1 MPFSIV
7 IQFTNQKVILSFVLI
22 VKSMLMKLKTLSR
35 VMLLCLAVSPFVQAG
50 EEFVVQDIK
59 IKGLQRISEGT
70 VYNYLPVT
78 VGERFSLDNTDSAI
92 KSLFKT
98 GFFKDIS
105 VERDNSTLIVN
116 VVERPS
122 IAKIIFE
129 GNKDLSKDDLEKALK
144 KIGLS
149 EGKTFDRQLLDK
161 VEQELNRQYLSHG
174 KYGLTIKT
182 DVTDLTR
189 NRVAIFIKISEGRVA
204 KIKEINIVGNNVFV
218 ESELLKKLELNTSN
232 LLSFY
237 TKDDQYS
244 KQKLSADL
252 ETLRSYYLDRGYINF
267 NIESTQ
273 VAITPDKKDIYV
285 TINVKEGDVYTLD
298 KVKLAGNLVVPAD
311 ELIKLMKVGSGEVF
325 SRKQATET
333 SKAISDRLGDDGY
346 AFANVNMVP
355 EIHEVTKTVDMT
367 FFVDPAKRVSVR
379 RINIKGNTKTRDEV
393 LRREMRQ
400 MEASW
405 ASSSKIERSK
415 TRLERLGYFE
425 DVNVETPPVAGTAD
439 EIDVNYTV
447 TEKPSGNLMAGVGYS
462 QVQGIVL
469 NANIS
474 QDNVFGSG
482 KRVNLAF
489 NNSNYLTSYQFG
501 FQNPYF
507 TVDGIS
513 QGYNL
518 GYSSRNAG
526 AINISNY
533 NTDVVNAGINF
544 GLPINE
550 FDSIRFDLDGKYT
563 TLKTTA
569 YSSDQ
574 IRNFL
579 MCKSIKDCGSGA
591 INNNA
596 EQQSY
601 LTFAPSIGW
610 THDTLNR
617 AVFPTSGWQQ
627 RFSALATVPGSDLE
641 YYKMNYKHQMYFPI
655 AKDLTFRL
663 QGEAGYGDGYGNTSE
678 LPFFENYFAGG
689 SGSVRG
695 FKNNTLG
702 PRESRTNCT
711 LVTTTSG
718 TINPCA
724 YQNYSLGGST
734 KVIAN
739 AELFFPVPFM
749 SETKSVRLGTF
760 FDAGSLSNGM
770 NIDNMKY
777 SAGVSGEWLS
787 PFGALSV
794 SAAMPLNANP
804 LQTINGITTGDQKQ
818 IFQFNFGQNF

>member
-1 MPFSIV
+1 
-7 IQFTNQKVILSFVLI
+7 
-22 VKSMLMKLKTLSR
+22 MKLKKLSR
-35 VMLLCLAVSPFVQAG
+35 VILLCLAISPLVHAD
-50 EEFVVQDIK
+50 EEFVVRDIR

-78 VGERFSLDNTDSAI
+78 VGERFSLEHTDSAI

-105 VERDNSTLIVN
+105 IERDGSTLILN

-122 IAKIIFE
+122 IAKIVFE
-129 GNKDLSKDDLEKALK
+129 GNKDLSKDDLTKALK

-182 DVTDLTR
+182 EVTDLTR

-204 KIKEINIVGNNVFV
+204 KIKEINIVGNTLFD
-218 ESELLKKLELNTSN
+218 EAELLKKLELNTSN

-298 KVKLAGNLVVPAD
+298 KVKLAGNLVVPPD
-311 ELIKLMKVGSGEVF
+311 ELIKLMKVGPGEVF

-355 EIHEVTKTVDMT
+355 EIHEATKTVDMT

-425 DVNVETPPVAGTAD
+425 DVSVETPPVAGTAD
-439 EIDVNYTV
+439 EIDVNYSV
-447 TEKPSGNLMAGVGYS
+447 TEKPSGNLMAGIGYS

-489 NNSNYLTSYQFG
+489 NNSDYLTSYQFG
-501 FQNPYF
+501 FHNPYF
-507 TVDGIS
+507 TVDGVS

-518 GYSSRNAG
+518 GYSSRDAG

-550 FDSIRFDLDGKYT
+550 YDSIRFDLDGKYT

-579 MCKSIKDCGSGA
+579 TCKSIKDCNGVVGVV
-591 INNNA
+591 NNNA
-596 EQQSY
+596 EQESY
-601 LTFAPSIGW
+601 FTFAPAIGW

-617 AVFPTSGWQQ
+617 AIFPTSGWQQ

-655 AKDLTFRL
+655 AKDLTLRL
-663 QGEAGYGDGYGNTSE
+663 HGDIGYGDGYGDTDE

-689 SGSVRG
+689 TGSVRG

-702 PRESRTNCT
+702 PRESRTASCPVGATVSTNSAC
-711 LVTTTSG
+711 G
-718 TINPCA
+718 
-724 YQNYSLGGST
+724 YKNYSIGGST
-734 KVIAN
+734 KIIAN

-749 SETKSVRLGTF
+749 SDTKSVRLGTF
-760 FDAGSLSNGM
+760 FDAGSLSDGM

-777 SAGVSGEWLS
+777 SVGISGEWMS

-794 SAAMPLNANP
+794 SAAQPLNSNS
-804 LQTINGITTGDQKQ
+804 LQTVNGITTGDEKQ

>member
-1 MPFSIV
+1 
-7 IQFTNQKVILSFVLI
+7 
-22 VKSMLMKLKTLSR
+22 MKLKKLSPFI
-35 VMLLCLAVSPFVQAG
+35 LLCLAVSPIIYANDA
-50 EEFVVQDIK
+50 FVVRDIK
-59 IKGLQRISEGT
+59 VKGLQRISEGT

-78 VGERFSLDNTDSAI
+78 VGERFSLDNTAPAI

-105 VERDNSTLIVN
+105 VERDGSTLVVN

-122 IAKIIFE
+122 IAKIVFE
-129 GNKDLSKDDLEKALK
+129 GNKDLSKDDLTKALK

-149 EGKTFDRQLLDK
+149 EGQTFDRQLLDK

-182 DVTDLTR
+182 EVTDLTR

-204 KIKEINIVGNNVFV
+204 KIKEINIIGNNVFNEV
-218 ESELLKKLELNTSN
+218 DLLKKIELNTSN

-244 KQKLSADL
+244 KQKLGADL

-285 TINVKEGDVYTLD
+285 TINVKEGDVYKLD
-298 KVKLAGNLVVPAD
+298 KVKLAGNLIVPAD
-311 ELIKLMKVGSGEVF
+311 ELIKLMKVGPGEVF
-325 SRKQATET
+325 SRKSATET

-346 AFANVNMVP
+346 AFANVNMIP
-355 EIHEVTKTVDMT
+355 EINEATKTVNMT

-379 RINIKGNTKTRDEV
+379 RINVKGNTKTRDEV

-400 MEASW
+400 MESTW

-425 DVNVETPPVAGTAD
+425 DVAVETPPVAGTAD

-501 FQNPYF
+501 FHNPYS
-507 TVDGIS
+507 TSDGVS

-533 NTDVVNAGINF
+533 NTDVMNAGINF

-550 FDSIRFDLDGKYT
+550 FDSLRFDLDGKYT
-563 TLKTTA
+563 TLKTTS

-574 IRNFL
+574 IKNFL
-579 MCKSIKDCGSGA
+579 MCKSIKDCGDGMDV
-591 INNNA
+591 NDDNA

-617 AVFPTSGWQQ
+617 AIFPTSGWQQ
-627 RFSALATVPGSDLE
+627 RLSALATVPGSDLE
-641 YYKMNYKHQMYFPI
+641 YYKMSYKHQMYFPI

-663 QGEAGYGDGYGNTSE
+663 HGEAGYGDGYGNTSE

-689 SGSVRG
+689 TGSVRG

-702 PRESRTNCT
+702 PRETRTNCT
-711 LVTTTSG
+711 ATTTTLG

-724 YQNYSLGGST
+724 YRNYSIGGST

-760 FDAGSLSNGM
+760 FDAGSLSNGL
-770 NIDNMKY
+770 NVDNMKY
-777 SAGVSGEWLS
+777 SAGVSGEWMS

-794 SAAMPLNANP
+794 SAAMPLNSNLRKDTYGNP
-804 LQTINGITTGDQKQ
+804 LGDEKQ
-818 IFQFNFGQNF
+818 IFQFDFGQNF

>member
-1 MPFSIV
+1 
-7 IQFTNQKVILSFVLI
+7 
-22 VKSMLMKLKTLSR
+22 MKLKKLSPFI
-35 VMLLCLAVSPFVQAG
+35 LLCLAVSPIIYANDA
-50 EEFVVQDIK
+50 FVVRDIK
-59 IKGLQRISEGT
+59 VKGLQRISEGT

-78 VGERFSLDNTDSAI
+78 VGERFSLDNTAPAI

-105 VERDNSTLIVN
+105 VERDGSTLVVN

-122 IAKIIFE
+122 IAKIVFE
-129 GNKDLSKDDLEKALK
+129 GNKDLSKDDLTKALK

-149 EGKTFDRQLLDK
+149 EGQTFDRQLLDK

-182 DVTDLTR
+182 EVTDLTR

-204 KIKEINIVGNNVFV
+204 KIKEINIIGNNVFNEV
-218 ESELLKKLELNTSN
+218 DLLKKIELNTSN

-244 KQKLSADL
+244 KQKLGADL

-285 TINVKEGDVYTLD
+285 TINVKEGDVYKLD
-298 KVKLAGNLVVPAD
+298 KVKLAGNLIVPAD
-311 ELIKLMKVGSGEVF
+311 ELIKLMKVGPGEVF
-325 SRKQATET
+325 SRKSATET

-346 AFANVNMVP
+346 AFANVNMIP
-355 EIHEVTKTVDMT
+355 EINEATKTVNMT

-379 RINIKGNTKTRDEV
+379 RINVKGNTKTRDEV

-400 MEASW
+400 MESTW

-425 DVNVETPPVAGTAD
+425 DVAVETPPVAGTAD

-501 FQNPYF
+501 FHNPYF
-507 TVDGIS
+507 TSDGVS

-533 NTDVVNAGINF
+533 NTDVMNAGINF

-550 FDSIRFDLDGKYT
+550 FDQIRFDLDGKYT

-579 MCKSIKDCGSGA
+579 TCKSIKDCGTGGA
-591 INNNA
+591 GGSNNA
-596 EQQSY
+596 AEQSY
-601 LTFAPSIGW
+601 FTFAPSVGW

-617 AVFPTSGWQQ
+617 AIFPTSGWQQ

-641 YYKMNYKHQMYFPI
+641 YYKTSYKHQMYFPI

-663 QGEAGYGDGYGNTSE
+663 HGEAAYGDGYGGTSE

-689 SGSVRG
+689 TGSVRG

-702 PRESRTNCT
+702 PRESRKNCEPS
-711 LVTTTSG
+711 TTSSG
-718 TINPCA
+718 ATINPCG
-724 YQNYSLGGST
+724 YKNYSIGGST

-749 SETKSVRLGTF
+749 SETKSVRLGSF
-760 FDAGSLSNGM
+760 FDAGSLSNGL
-770 NIDNMKY
+770 NVDNMKY
-777 SAGVSGEWLS
+777 SFGISGEWMS

-794 SAAMPLNANP
+794 SAAQPLNSNS
-804 LQTINGITTGDQKQ
+804 LRTVDGLTTGDEKQ

>member
-1 MPFSIV
+1 
-7 IQFTNQKVILSFVLI
+7 
-22 VKSMLMKLKTLSR
+22 MKLKKLSS
-35 VMLLCLAVSPFVQAG
+35 VILLCLAISPSIHAG
-50 EEFVVQDIK
+50 EEFVVRDIK

-105 VERDNSTLIVN
+105 VERSGSTLVVN

-182 DVTDLTR
+182 EVTDLTR
-189 NRVAIFIKISEGRVA
+189 NRVAVFIKISEGRVA
-204 KIKEINIVGNNVFV
+204 KIKEINIVGNSVFGDA
-218 ESELLKKLELNTSN
+218 ELSKKLELNTSN

-267 NIESTQ
+267 NIDSTQ

-298 KVKLAGNLVVPAD
+298 KVKLAGNLIVPAD
-311 ELIKLMKVGSGEVF
+311 ELIKLMKVGPGEVF
-325 SRKQATET
+325 SRKSATET

-355 EIHEVTKTVDMT
+355 EIHEATKTVDMT

-425 DVNVETPPVAGTAD
+425 DVSVETPPVAGTAD
-439 EIDVNYTV
+439 EIDVNYSV

-489 NNSNYLTSYQFG
+489 NNSDYLTSYQFG
-501 FQNPYF
+501 FHNPYF

-518 GYSSRNAG
+518 GYSSRDAG

-533 NTDVVNAGINF
+533 NTDVINAGINF

-579 MCKSIKDCGSGA
+579 MCKSIKDCGNNSTG
-591 INNNA
+591 NNNA

-601 LTFAPSIGW
+601 FTFAPSVGW

-617 AVFPTSGWQQ
+617 AIFPTSGWQQ

-663 QGEAGYGDGYGNTSE
+663 HGEAGYGDGYGDTDE

-689 SGSVRG
+689 TGSVRG

-702 PRESRTNCT
+702 PRESRVNCT
-711 LVTTTSG
+711 STATN
-718 TINPCA
+718 NPCG
-724 YQNYSLGGST
+724 YKNYSIGGST

-760 FDAGSLSNGM
+760 VDAGSLSDGLNV
-770 NIDNMKY
+770 NNMKY
-777 SAGVSGEWLS
+777 SVGISGEWMS

-794 SAAMPLNANP
+794 SAAQPLNSNS
-804 LQTINGITTGDQKQ
+804 LQTINGITTGDEKQ